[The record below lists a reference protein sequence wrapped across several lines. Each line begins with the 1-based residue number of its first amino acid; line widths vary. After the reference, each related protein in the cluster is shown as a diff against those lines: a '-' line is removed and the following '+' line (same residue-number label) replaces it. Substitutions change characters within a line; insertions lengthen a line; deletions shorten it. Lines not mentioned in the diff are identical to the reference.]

1 MNDTSIRIKLEF
13 RTVRVRDED
22 NSSEEDFV
30 EADDVNFVYVTEDCV

>member
-13 RTVRVRDED
+13 RTVRDED